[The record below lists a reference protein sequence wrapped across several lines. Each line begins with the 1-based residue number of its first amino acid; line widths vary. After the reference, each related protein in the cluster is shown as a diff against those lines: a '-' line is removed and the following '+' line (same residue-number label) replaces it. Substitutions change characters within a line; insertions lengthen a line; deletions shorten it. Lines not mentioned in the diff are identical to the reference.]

1 MNNDL
6 YAAFGLYWGAQ
17 YMMCVFLFY
26 ELSIM
31 HVCPWSYEIYYV
43 LFFHHAKVRLKRIK
57 THIRERT
64 VDTYIDTYLPTHA
77 VKYLH
82 ASYTNSYYHLRRE
95 IDNKIDRHLV
105 YVVVEVVIKNAP
117 LHKRE
122 IFVLQKNNAYIILSI
137 N

>member
-1 MNNDL
+1 M
-6 YAAFGLYWGAQ
+6 Y
-17 YMMCVFLFY
+17 
-26 ELSIM
+26 
-31 HVCPWSYEIYYV
+31 
-43 LFFHHAKVRLKRIK
+43 IK
-57 THIRERT
+57 I
-64 VDTYIDTYLPTHA
+64 TYIITYIKLHTYILHTYLPTHA